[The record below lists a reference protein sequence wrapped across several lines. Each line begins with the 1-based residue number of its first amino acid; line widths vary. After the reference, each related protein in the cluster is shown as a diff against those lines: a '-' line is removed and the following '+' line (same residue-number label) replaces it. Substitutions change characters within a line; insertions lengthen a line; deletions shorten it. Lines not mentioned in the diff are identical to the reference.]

1 MYYATLIVNND
12 NDVCNVNDDN
22 AIGEDDD
29 TAKGARPVVT
39 WLVMTYHG
47 AEVETTLIRLALTT
61 IPFVFT
67 PDFHNN
73 NNNSTFCFHTRFSQ
87 Q

>member
-22 AIGEDDD
+22 ANDDDDD

-47 AEVETTLIRLALTT
+47 AEVETTLICL
-61 IPFVFT
+61 
-67 PDFHNN
+67 NN
-73 NNNSTFCFHTRFSQ
+73 NTLCFDTDFLKVCRTKLLLF
-87 Q
+87 

>member
-1 MYYATLIVNND
+1 MYYATLIVNNY

-22 AIGEDDD
+22 ANDDDD

-47 AEVETTLIRLALTT
+47 AEVETTLIYL
-61 IPFVFT
+61 
-67 PDFHNN
+67 NN
-73 NNNSTFCFHTRFSQ
+73 NTLCFDKGP
-87 Q
+87 